1 MNQTNNN
8 QDKLTK
14 KEKLKV
20 LYIGVYVGIIISLLI
35 FGMTN
40 PDFLEQIDKLI
51 NTLYKAFDIF

>member
-1 MNQTNNN
+1 MNKTNNN

-20 LYIGVYVGIIISLLI
+20 LYVSVYVGIIISLLI

-40 PDFLEQIDKLI
+40 PDFLEQVDKLI